1 MMSALFSIVIPVF
14 NAAERLE
21 QCLKSV
27 LAQSFGGWQAVL
39 VDDGSDDGSAQICD
53 SFAAEDSRI
62 RAIHTE
68 NRGVSAAR
76 NTGIEVSEGEYVIFL
91 DSDDMLLPGALQQ
104 LSSKCGGLRENLP
117 ENLPDMIIYDF
128 LKISDNAGNAI
139 NSDSFSSDGLSS
151 SLSAHEQFPPEGR
164 VSPQKALAWLFE
176 DRYCWNVWQAAFR
189 RSLLES
195 MNDSNDSQSVVK
207 PCLQSKSRHFER
219 CSSVFDENIRV
230 AEDLLMFVRALTA
243 ADRRAGQQK
252 SGSVVFLSKPL
263 YAYVSAPESVMNKT
277 LTDSA
282 KQIEAARDVIEVES
296 RLEKI
301 MAENPGEAAEK
312 YHFHAF
318 HIFFSWAVRICA
330 TAPAKSPAGSPAQS
344 SAQSLSKSPAQPSA
358 GLPADSSDSQLSGG
372 GKNTS
377 EQTAKNTAAE
387 LKRLA
392 LRACPPFGQ
401 LNRRDKIK
409 YFVFLSG
416 LYKIRTV
423 SAVFNRRNLER

>member
-1 MMSALFSIVIPVF
+1 MSALFSIVIPVF

-207 PCLQSKSRHFER
+207 PRLQSNSRHFER
-219 CSSVFDENIRV
+219 CGSVFDENIRV
-230 AEDLLMFVRALTA
+230 AEDLLMFVRALIA

-330 TAPAKSPAGSPAQS
+330 TSLPNATANTTADMTVNPSVNSNAKQS
-344 SAQSLSKSPAQPSA
+344 
-358 GLPADSSDSQLSGG
+358 
-372 GKNTS
+372 
-377 EQTAKNTAAE
+377 AE
-387 LKRLA
+387 LSVIQTSKRTATELKKLA
-392 LRACPPFGQ
+392 LRTCPPFSR

-409 YFVFLSG
+409 YFVFISG
-416 LYKIRTV
+416 LYKIRFV
-423 SAVFNRRNLER
+423 SAVFNRRSLSR

>member
-207 PCLQSKSRHFER
+207 PRLQSNLRQFEH
-219 CSSVFDENIRV
+219 CGSVFDENIRV
-230 AEDLLMFVRALTA
+230 AEDLLMFVRALIA
-243 ADRRAGQQK
+243 ADRRTGQQK

-318 HIFFSWAVRICA
+318 HIFFSWVVRICA
-330 TAPAKSPAGSPAQS
+330 TAPAESPAESPAQS
-344 SAQSLSKSPAQPSA
+344 LLKSPTQPSA

>member
-1 MMSALFSIVIPVF
+1 MEPLFSIVIPVF

-117 ENLPDMIIYDF
+117 ENRSENLPENLPDMIIYDF

-189 RSLLES
+189 RDLLVSL
-195 MNDSNDSQSVVK
+195 NDSQTVEQSR
-207 PCLQSKSRHFER
+207 LQSNLRQSER
-219 CSSVFDENIRV
+219 CSYVFDENIRV
-230 AEDLLMFVRALTA
+230 AEDLLMFVRALIA
-243 ADRRAGQQK
+243 VDNKAGDNGEERKK
-252 SGSVVFLSKPL
+252 SRSVIFFPKPL
-263 YAYVSAPESVMNKT
+263 YAYISVSDSVMNKT

-282 KQIEAARDVIEVES
+282 KQTAAARDVIEVES

-301 MAENPGEAAEK
+301 MAENPDEASEK

-330 TAPAKSPAGSPAQS
+330 TKSTKQKKSAEQAAAKRTA
-344 SAQSLSKSPAQPSA
+344 
-358 GLPADSSDSQLSGG
+358 SD
-372 GKNTS
+372 
-377 EQTAKNTAAE
+377 

-392 LRACPPFGQ
+392 LRVCPPFKQ
-401 LNRRDKIK
+401 LNLRDKIK
-409 YFVFLSG
+409 YFVFVSG

-423 SAVFNRRNLER
+423 SAVFNRRSLER

>member
-1 MMSALFSIVIPVF
+1 MSALFSIVIPVF

-53 SFAAEDSRI
+53 SFAARDSRI
-62 RAIHTE
+62 KVIHTE

-76 NTGIEVSEGEYVIFL
+76 NAGIAACEGEYVMFL

-104 LSSKCGGLRENLP
+104 LSSKCGGLRENLPENRSENLP

-207 PCLQSKSRHFER
+207 PCLQSNSRHFER

-230 AEDLLMFVRALTA
+230 AEDLLMFVRALIA

-252 SGSVVFLSKPL
+252 SGSVVFLSKSL

-282 KQIEAARDVIEVES
+282 KQTAAARDVIEVES

-301 MAENPGEAAEK
+301 MAENPDEASEK

-330 TAPAKSPAGSPAQS
+330 TKSTKQKKSAEQAAAKRTA
-344 SAQSLSKSPAQPSA
+344 
-358 GLPADSSDSQLSGG
+358 SD
-372 GKNTS
+372 
-377 EQTAKNTAAE
+377 

-392 LRACPPFGQ
+392 LRVCPPFKQ
-401 LNRRDKIK
+401 LNLRDKIK
-409 YFVFLSG
+409 YFVFVSG

-423 SAVFNRRNLER
+423 SAVFNRRSLER

>member
-1 MMSALFSIVIPVF
+1 MMSAFFSIVIPVF

-91 DSDDMLLPGALQQ
+91 DSDDMLLSGALEQ
-104 LSSKCGGLRENLP
+104 LSRVCRNNVPTAPDVVIFDYAKINEN
-117 ENLPDMIIYDF
+117 EAG
-128 LKISDNAGNAI
+128 KIGEI
-139 NSDSFSSDGLSS
+139 KPVL
-151 SLSAHEQFPPEGR
+151 HEQFPPEGA
-164 VSPQKALAWLFE
+164 VSARRALAWLFE

-189 RSLLES
+189 RDLLVSL
-195 MNDSNDSQSVVK
+195 NDSQTVEQSR
-207 PCLQSKSRHFER
+207 LQSNLRQSER
-219 CSSVFDENIRV
+219 CSYVFDENIRV
-230 AEDLLMFVRALTA
+230 AEDLLMFVRALIA
-243 ADRRAGQQK
+243 VDNKAGDNGEERKK
-252 SGSVVFLSKPL
+252 SRSVIFFPKPL
-263 YAYVSAPESVMNKT
+263 YAYVSVSDSVMNKT

-282 KQIEAARDVIEVES
+282 KQTAAARDVIEVES

-301 MAENPGEAAEK
+301 MAENPDEASEK

-330 TAPAKSPAGSPAQS
+330 TKSTKQKKSAEQAAAKRTA
-344 SAQSLSKSPAQPSA
+344 
-358 GLPADSSDSQLSGG
+358 SD
-372 GKNTS
+372 
-377 EQTAKNTAAE
+377 

-392 LRACPPFGQ
+392 LRVCPPFKQ
-401 LNRRDKIK
+401 LNLRDKIK
-409 YFVFLSG
+409 YFVFVSG

-423 SAVFNRRNLER
+423 SAVFNRRSLER

>member
-230 AEDLLMFVRALTA
+230 AEDLLMFVRALIA
-243 ADRRAGQQK
+243 ADRRTGQQK